1 MLNLNHKSI
10 LKIIALL
17 FSLNLSSQSN
27 SDLDYLELLPD
38 SQAQSIAERLGVE
51 TGKPVNDEIKMDTFD
66 SPKFASLEAKK
77 EPQPDISA
85 DLIREEELKIFG
97 RSLFKDSPTTFAPID
112 LAPAPMDYVM
122 GPGDE
127 VRVLLY
133 GSKSIN
139 RSITVNREGN
149 LIIPEIGVIQASGLL
164 FSEIK
169 SRLEDMVEASL
180 IGTRIEISLAKIRSI
195 QVFVLGNAET
205 PGAFT
210 VSSLSNISNVLFFSG
225 GPSKNGS
232 LRNIEVKRN
241 GDSVGSFDLY
251 DLLIEGDVSSDI
263 KLSSN
268 DALVINPIGKSI
280 SISGEVRNNARFEL
294 LEYEGFND
302 LLRFASGLTSK
313 ADKSKVTLSRYADN
327 GERIYI
333 NYSTEEL
340 QDVDLEDGDDI
351 FIHQLSNTPRN
362 VIRIKG
368 ETTSAGLYAYE
379 EGINLGDLIKLNSH
393 LDTTYTPFTIIEREN
408 SQGSKYLVRANLL
421 NSYDNEIP
429 LKPNDTIYVLSR
441 SDIDFLNSI
450 LVADSL
456 GLLSEKS
463 SQSFSNYF
471 KNRNLQRYSCKSL
484 QLLAKQ
490 SSSSS
495 IKFVKSKY
503 LPNPNLD
510 PLEQL
515 QFVKSCPE
523 IFETKPYLII
533 FALEN
538 SSVISGEVRNPGIY
552 PSYKISSLP
561 DLLSFAGGFTDK
573 SSGFV
578 DIFSDE
584 GISLKVNLNEEI
596 DLVSLGV
603 SSSFYANLSSRINKE
618 VFSVVIEGSV
628 VSPGIYGA
636 KQGERLSDL
645 VLRAGG
651 YKSNAYPYGGIL
663 ARKSDAEK
671 EKIDYLKSAD
681 QLEESIATAISSG
694 RISSVGVIRH

>member
-393 LDTTYTPFTIIEREN
+393 LDTTYTP
-408 SQGSKYLVRANLL
+408 
-421 NSYDNEIP
+421 
-429 LKPNDTIYVLSR
+429 
-441 SDIDFLNSI
+441 
-450 LVADSL
+450 
-456 GLLSEKS
+456 
-463 SQSFSNYF
+463 
-471 KNRNLQRYSCKSL
+471 L
-484 QLLAKQ
+484 QLLRGK
-490 SSSSS
+490 
-495 IKFVKSKY
+495 IHKV
-503 LPNPNLD
+503 PN
-510 PLEQL
+510 
-515 QFVKSCPE
+515 
-523 IFETKPYLII
+523 T
-533 FALEN
+533 
-538 SSVISGEVRNPGIY
+538 
-552 PSYKISSLP
+552 
-561 DLLSFAGGFTDK
+561 
-573 SSGFV
+573 
-578 DIFSDE
+578 
-584 GISLKVNLNEEI
+584 
-596 DLVSLGV
+596 
-603 SSSFYANLSSRINKE
+603 
-618 VFSVVIEGSV
+618 
-628 VSPGIYGA
+628 
-636 KQGERLSDL
+636 
-645 VLRAGG
+645 
-651 YKSNAYPYGGIL
+651 
-663 ARKSDAEK
+663 
-671 EKIDYLKSAD
+671 
-681 QLEESIATAISSG
+681 
-694 RISSVGVIRH
+694 